1 MVDRFEHFSLAINEI
16 SRCWRKLAAEEMKKY
31 GLKGSHA
38 TYLSTMYRY
47 PEGISVPQLCELS
60 GKDKSDASR
69 MLAILE
75 EKGLV
80 KKHEVD
86 GSLYRGLLVLTD
98 EGRLAAEHVRRR
110 ASKAVEQAGGG
121 LDDETREIFYRAL
134 DSITARL
141 TELSKKGIPE

>member
-31 GLKGSHA
+31 GLKGPHA
-38 TYLSTMYRY
+38 TYLTTMYHY
-47 PEGISVPQLCELS
+47 PQGISVPQLCELS

-80 KKHEVD
+80 TKQEVD

-98 EGRLAAEHVRRR
+98 EGRKAAEHVRKR
-110 ASKAVEQAGGG
+110 AARAVEQAGGG
-121 LDDETREIFYRAL
+121 LDDETREIFYKAL

>member
-31 GLKGSHA
+31 GLKGPHA
-38 TYLSTMYRY
+38 TYLTTMYHY
-47 PEGISVPQLCELS
+47 PQGISVPQLCELS

-80 KKHEVD
+80 TKQEVD

-98 EGRLAAEHVRRR
+98 EGRKAAEHVRKR
-110 ASKAVEQAGGG
+110 AARAVEQAGGG
-121 LDDETREIFYRAL
+121 LDDETREIFYKAL

-141 TELSKKGIPE
+141 TELSKKGIPG

>member
-16 SRCWRKLAAEEMKKY
+16 YRCWRKLAAEEMKKY

-121 LDDETREIFYRAL
+121 LDNETREIFYRAL

>member
-31 GLKGSHA
+31 SLKGSHA
-38 TYLSTMYRY
+38 TYLSTMYHY
-47 PEGISVPQLCELS
+47 PNGISVPQLCELS

-75 EKGLV
+75 KKGLV
-80 KKHEVD
+80 CKHEVD
-86 GSLYRGLLVLTD
+86 GSLYRGLLVLTE

-110 ASKAVEQAGGG
+110 AAKAVEQAGGG
-121 LDDETREIFYRAL
+121 LDDETREIFYKAL

-141 TELSKKGIPE
+141 TELSRKGIPE